1 MNPEKGN
8 NTSTD
13 KKFRA
18 LMAKAHEGIVLY
30 DVQGRITYATAS
42 SQNILGFEVEEVL
55 GKSGVDFVHPDEV
68 EISSRNLA
76 SVLSVPKSSITFRQR
91 LLHKNKHYIWAE
103 TTLSNFLHDPDVGGV
118 ISNFRDITSQKL
130 AEDELME
137 SKTLLE
143 SINQNIKEAIYRNL
157 PDRSFEYVNQAFLE
171 MFRFESLDELNKV
184 TSSSLYV
191 DPDIRQF
198 VKKELLEKKAI
209 NNIEAEFKRKDGT
222 TFWGL
227 ISSTLIT
234 APDGTEYFDGAI
246 RDITSQKQAEEKL
259 KRSEEFL
266 TSINRN
272 IKEGLYRS
280 TLNKGMV
287 YVNDAFAEIFGY
299 SSAKAIL
306 ETDVEDLYYHL
317 ESRKEIVKELR
328 EKGSIRNKE
337 IQFRRKSGEVFWGLM
352 SSYLNKSNAGEYYF
366 DGAIRDI
373 TELKKTEHK
382 LIVLNETL
390 KSQNKKLE
398 KRENELN
405 KALQELSDRN
415 FELDQLV
422 YKTSHDL
429 RSPLSS
435 ILGLVHVAKL
445 DDSSE
450 SKTEYIDKIGASIH
464 RLDDFVKSMLNY
476 AKASRVEVKNE
487 ELNIRELID
496 SSINDLEYLENFDK
510 VSVEVDIKG
519 EEKVNSDKLKL
530 KIILSNIISNAYKY
544 MDLDKEANFLKVS
557 VSHLK
562 KTLKISIQDNGIG
575 IDEEHLPKIFDMFYR
590 GTEKSQGSG
599 LGMYIVKQSI
609 DKLEGKISIESTPG
623 HGTTFTITIPIR

>member
-1 MNPEKGN
+1 MNPEEGN
-8 NTSTD
+8 SASTD
-13 KKFRA
+13 KKISA
-18 LMAKAHEGIVLY
+18 LLTKAHEGIVLY
-30 DVQGRITYATAS
+30 DNQGRIIYASPS
-42 SQNILGFEVEEVL
+42 SKNVSGFEVAEIL
-55 GKSGVDFVHPDEV
+55 GKSGLDFVHPDEM
-68 EISSRNLA
+68 ELSARNFA
-76 SVLSVPKSSITFRQR
+76 SVLNVPQSSITFRQR

-103 TTLSNFLHDPDVGGV
+103 TTLSNFLHDPDVAGV

-130 AEDELME
+130 AEDELLE

-143 SINQNIKEAIYRNL
+143 SINQNIKEAIYRNV

-171 MFRFESLDELNKV
+171 MFRFKSLKDLNKV
-184 TSSSLYV
+184 TSSTLYV
-191 DPDIRQF
+191 DPEIRQF
-198 VKKELLEKKAI
+198 IKNELLHKKAI

-234 APDGTEYFDGAI
+234 TADGIAYFDGAI
-246 RDITSQKQAEEKL
+246 RDITSQKIAEEKL

-299 SSAKAIL
+299 DSAKAIL
-306 ETDVEDLYYHL
+306 ETDVEQLYFHL
-317 ESRKEIVKELR
+317 DSRKEIVKELK
-328 EKGSIRNKE
+328 EKGAIRNKE
-337 IQFRRKSGEVFWGLM
+337 IQFKRKSGEVFWGLM
-352 SSYLNKSNAGEYYF
+352 SSYLNKSNSGEYYF

-373 TELKKTEHK
+373 TELKKTEDK
-382 LIVLNETL
+382 LRELNETL
-390 KSQNKKLE
+390 KTKNKELK
-398 KRENELN
+398 KREHELN
-405 KALQELSDRN
+405 KALEELSDRN

-445 DDSSE
+445 DDSSVN
-450 SKTEYIDKIGASIH
+450 KTEYIEKIGSSIH

-487 ELNIRELID
+487 ELNIRELIN
-496 SSINDLEYLENFDK
+496 SSIHDLEYLENFDK
-510 VSVEVDIKG
+510 VSVEVVIKG
-519 EEKVNSDKLKL
+519 DEQVKSDKLKL

-544 MDLDKEANFLKVS
+544 MDLDKTKNFLKVS
-557 VSHLK
+557 VNHQK
-562 KTLKISIQDNGIG
+562 KRLKINIEDNGIG
-575 IDEEHLPKIFDMFYR
+575 IDKEHLPKIFDMFYR

-609 DKLEGKISIESTPG
+609 DKLEGKITIASTPG
-623 HGTTFTITIPIR
+623 KGTTFNISLPIQ